1 MNDSAD
7 IKAAAESLNA
17 ALEKLEQAINPVLS
31 NYQDLKSQNAE
42 SESFAQDRAR
52 LASELDSAKAEQEKV
67 MAHMTAREKE
77 LDILANETT
86 QELERVIR
94 HVQVAMEGL
103 PS

>member
-7 IKAAAESLNA
+7 MKAAAESLNA
-17 ALEKLEQAINPVLS
+17 ALQKLEQAISPVLS
-31 NYQDLKSQNAE
+31 NYQDLKAQSRE
-42 SESFAQDRAR
+42 SESFAEDRAR
-52 LASELDSAKAEQEKV
+52 LAAELDSAKAEQEKI
-67 MAHMTAREKE
+67 MSNMTAREKE

-86 QELERVIR
+86 QELDRVIR

>member
-7 IKAAAESLNA
+7 IKAAAQSLNA
-17 ALEKLEQAINPVLS
+17 ALEKLEQVISPVLT
-31 NYQDLKSQNAE
+31 NYRDLKSQSAE

-52 LASELDSAKAEQEKV
+52 LAAELDSAKAEQEKV
-67 MAHMTAREKE
+67 MAHMTARERE

-86 QELERVIR
+86 QELDRVIR